1 LTFRLRLNIIV
12 AVTPQRG
19 TRSRSGEG
27 PVSIRDVA
35 RSAGVSHMTV
45 SRVVNGYPGV
55 TESTRIRVLDAIA
68 GLGYRPSRMA
78 RDLSL
83 GRSRSVTVMTSNTTL
98 YGRAALLQGVE
109 EAARAAGFLVSIGLL
124 ESTRPAAVREAVD
137 RACDSTS
144 GGVIVIAFDLAGVRA
159 LREIPPGTP
168 TAAALEIKDVRDRR
182 QYPSVSLDD
191 RAAAVA
197 ATEHLLALGHRTVHY
212 IGLPSSTS
220 SSARAQGWRAA
231 LRRAGAPV
239 PDAVASGWTAEAGY
253 EAAAPL
259 ARDRSVTA
267 ILCGNDDLALG
278 ALHALREAGRAVPDS
293 VSVVGFDDIPSA
305 AFFAPP
311 LTTIRLDFV
320 GLGRDCFALL
330 HHALDPVGPP
340 PAATAAAPQLIVRE
354 TTGRAPRRRTS
365 GRSTGTYPPASRR
378 VGPDRK

>member
-1 LTFRLRLNIIV
+1 MNIW
-12 AVTPQRG
+12 
-19 TRSRSGEG
+19 
-27 PVSIRDVA
+27 DVA

-45 SRVVNGYPGV
+45 SRVVNGYSGV
-55 TESTRIRVLDAIA
+55 SESTRIRVLDTIREM
-68 GLGYRPSRMA
+68 GYRPSRMA

-83 GRSRSVTVMTSNTTL
+83 GRSRAVTVMTSNTTL

-109 EAARAAGFLVSIGLL
+109 EAARAAGFLVSIGMLD
-124 ESTRPAAVREAVD
+124 SARPTAVREAVD

-159 LREIPPGTP
+159 LGEIPPGTP
-168 TAAALEIKDVRDRR
+168 AAAALEITDHRNRR
-182 QYPSVSLDD
+182 QYPSTSLDD
-191 RAAAVA
+191 RAAAVE
-197 ATEHLLALGHRTVHY
+197 ATAHLLELGHRTVHY
-212 IGLPSSTS
+212 VGLPSSTS

-239 PDAVASGWTAEAGY
+239 PDAVAGGWTAEAGY
-253 EAAAPL
+253 EAARPL
-259 ARDRSVTA
+259 ARDRNVTA

-293 VSVVGFDDIPSA
+293 VSVVGFDDTPSA

-330 HHALDPVGPP
+330 HHVLNPARLP
-340 PAATAAAPQLIVRE
+340 PAATAAAPRLIVRE
-354 TTGRAPRRRTS
+354 TTGPPPRATTS
-365 GRSTGTYPPASRR
+365 DRGTATHT
-378 VGPDRK
+378 KK